1 MCRFYVCMSGGL
13 VVSRAGIYLGLRLL
27 SVNFELSQDLSKFRP
42 ENTWQVL
49 VRIWSNL
56 FPDKILILVSEPIYL
71 SRQLWSKL

>member
-1 MCRFYVCMSGGL
+1 MSGGL